1 MVEPVTIT
9 FGTLVL
15 RPLITEICKDIYNF
29 TKKSG
34 RTFLAEMN
42 IEKSSDKIQSKIS
55 KILMIRTIYDS
66 KRPQHISEFYYPTKV
81 NLPDGSIQTFNDVRE
96 IEITEN
102 LIIEG
107 IVGHGKSMLMRHLT
121 LNEILKK
128 NSLPIFF
135 ELRSIQKTEN
145 LTDCLCTYLSDILEV
160 ELSSKNFDALA
171 ESGKITLF
179 LDGFDELNKELIPS
193 VISKL
198 EQWSIKFPNM
208 KIICSSRPYNALQN
222 SPYFLSLTLHPYD
235 KNDQAGFIQ
244 KLTHDI
250 EISKQLVQ
258 KIEESAIGLQDILKT
273 PLMLTL
279 FVMTY
284 QTKLQI
290 ALSISEFYRDI
301 FDVLMNRH
309 DYLKLPYEITR
320 YVDATQS
327 QLEDIFQEFCFYS
340 KNNGNRIS
348 FDKQY
353 FQEGLKESCRIL
365 DLKFDSNNI
374 ILELTKNIC
383 LILKEGNEYSFI
395 HKSIQEFFVANLL
408 RSFDITILQKF
419 YTDMFN
425 YENYNKFEVEL
436 KFLSEI
442 DKLNYYKFLVIPSI
456 QGFLNDIKYIENGV
470 QPFLQS
476 IFIAYNE
483 DSEISKNKIVI
494 LFDFDYENKYG
505 YVNSFILRY
514 ILIYIIHKSE
524 DTNSIEIYTT
534 DEKKITDFKINDLLT
549 LKIKQTILSD
559 KILDNGFITLE
570 NTLRTAEDYVRSKSE
585 RTYTITR

>member
-1 MVEPVTIT
+1 
-9 FGTLVL
+9 
-15 RPLITEICKDIYNF
+15 
-29 TKKSG
+29 
-34 RTFLAEMN
+34 
-42 IEKSSDKIQSKIS
+42 
-55 KILMIRTIYDS
+55 
-66 KRPQHISEFYYPTKV
+66 
-81 NLPDGSIQTFNDVRE
+81 
-96 IEITEN
+96 
-102 LIIEG
+102 
-107 IVGHGKSMLMRHLT
+107 
-121 LNEILKK
+121 
-128 NSLPIFF
+128 
-135 ELRSIQKTEN
+135 
-145 LTDCLCTYLSDILEV
+145 
-160 ELSSKNFDALA
+160 
-171 ESGKITLF
+171 
-179 LDGFDELNKELIPS
+179 
-193 VISKL
+193 
-198 EQWSIKFPNM
+198 M
-208 KIICSSRPYNALQN
+208 KIISLKKPLQ
-222 SPYFLSLTLHPYD
+222 
-235 KNDQAGFIQ
+235 
-244 KLTHDI
+244 
-250 EISKQLVQ
+250 
-258 KIEESAIGLQDILKT
+258 IGLCNK
-273 PLMLTL
+273 
-279 FVMTY
+279 
-284 QTKLQI
+284 
-290 ALSISEFYRDI
+290 A
-301 FDVLMNRH
+301 
-309 DYLKLPYEITR
+309 
-320 YVDATQS
+320 
-327 QLEDIFQEFCFYS
+327 
-340 KNNGNRIS
+340 
-348 FDKQY
+348 
-353 FQEGLKESCRIL
+353 
-365 DLKFDSNNI
+365 
-374 ILELTKNIC
+374 
-383 LILKEGNEYSFI
+383 LKEGNEYSFI